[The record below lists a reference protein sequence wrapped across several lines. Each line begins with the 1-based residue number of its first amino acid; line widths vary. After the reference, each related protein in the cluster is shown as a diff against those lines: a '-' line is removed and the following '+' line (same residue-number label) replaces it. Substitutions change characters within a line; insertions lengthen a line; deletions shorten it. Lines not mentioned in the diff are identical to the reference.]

1 MSDSVLSKV
10 GALAILVILIIISG
24 FRWYRL
30 LLHRRGLKAYRPTPR
45 GKSPRDNDLQDIA
58 VILPVVDHQS
68 DNFIPTV
75 KSILW
80 NFPGQLYVVV
90 VGRDAYDKVEPQMA
104 ALRKKYEHS
113 QIHIGAV
120 NKASRRRQIAHA
132 LGTINHRDFRLTVIT
147 EQGAYWPPRFL
158 PSACYPFD
166 DQYVSAV
173 TVPKMAHLPLQ
184 GGIWAHVKA
193 YLFSFH
199 YCVQAEDNCVVNC
212 LDCSALFGGPTTLVR
227 TYVLK
232 ENRFK
237 DEFEKE
243 MWFHERFG
251 PLTGGEHFFLNRYLL
266 GGNKKIFFQDSPDAT
281 VSVEMNSI
289 CEFIGEFLR
298 TTRDNW
304 RTCYSIAPQCASL
317 YYHHGHVIYPAA
329 TRMTWWPTIFSLATQ
344 IDLLTIVLV
353 LNDNL
358 LNKAAFC
365 VFIIAT
371 FLMATAQA
379 VLGLLVVRRMQRNNF
394 DVIAPLSCALL
405 SLSFQCALNLLKG
418 VALLT
423 FWKTDDESASQNIE
437 VPGERNLPWS
447 WDFNEGDWDRDM
459 PFGGSWL
466 LFKAK
471 K

>member
-1 MSDSVLSKV
+1 MISRTNTYDSHKPRTQHFAQHV
-10 GALAILVILIIISG
+10 GLCPQQGRRTRHSYRSHYPLRFPLVRTPPAPPWPQSIPP
-24 FRWYRL
+24 Y
-30 LLHRRGLKAYRPTPR
+30 PR
-45 GKSPRDNDLQDIA
+45 GKSPSDNDLQDIA
-58 VILPVVDHQS
+58 VILPVVDYQS
-68 DNFIPTV
+68 ENFIPTV
-75 KSILW
+75 ESILK

-90 VGRDAYDKVEPQMA
+90 VGRGAYDKVEPQMA
-104 ALRKKYEHS
+104 ALRKKYGHS

-120 NKASRRRQIAHA
+120 NKASTHRQIAHA
-132 LGTINHRDFRLTVIT
+132 LSTINHRDFRLTVIT

-166 DQYVSAV
+166 DEYVSAV
-173 TVPKMAHLPLQ
+173 TVPKKAHIPPQ
-184 GGIWAHVKA
+184 SGIWAHVKA

-199 YCVQAEDNCVVNC
+199 YCVQAEDNCAVNC
-212 LDCSALFGGPTTLVR
+212 LDRSALFGGPTTLVR
-227 TYVLK
+227 TYLLK

-243 MWFHERFG
+243 MWFYERFG

-289 CEFIGEFLR
+289 REF
-298 TTRDNW
+298 
-304 RTCYSIAPQCASL
+304 IAPQCASL

-353 LNDNL
+353 LNDSL

-365 VFIIAT
+365 VFIIVA
-371 FLMATAQA
+371 FLMAGYYASCLGPVGEHRGA
-379 VLGLLVVRRMQRNNF
+379 WGEKSSLELGLQRGRL
-394 DVIAPLSCALL
+394 ARGHAL
-405 SLSFQCALNLLKG
+405 
-418 VALLT
+418 
-423 FWKTDDESASQNIE
+423 W
-437 VPGERNLPWS
+437 
-447 WDFNEGDWDRDM
+447 
-459 PFGGSWL
+459 GSWL